1 MREMLFDKKIS
12 KFIGTLYFI
21 NLFFYLLFG
30 RPYSGIYIANFRMG
44 ELIIGFFLITNLVIL
59 FSPVK
64 FLKTNVDYDNRIIYI
79 YKLIILSFFVIL
91 LLNNGSFT
99 DLYSY
104 KSSSYIWMIGALI
117 FSSYLVEDIFRK
129 KIIFFAIVFY
139 LVYQFSTIF

>member
-1 MREMLFDKKIS
+1 MREMLFDKKIG

-79 YKLIILSFFVIL
+79 YKLIILSFFC
-91 LLNNGSFT
+91 
-99 DLYSY
+99 
-104 KSSSYIWMIGALI
+104 
-117 FSSYLVEDIFRK
+117 YLVAK
-129 KIIFFAIVFY
+129 
-139 LVYQFSTIF
+139 